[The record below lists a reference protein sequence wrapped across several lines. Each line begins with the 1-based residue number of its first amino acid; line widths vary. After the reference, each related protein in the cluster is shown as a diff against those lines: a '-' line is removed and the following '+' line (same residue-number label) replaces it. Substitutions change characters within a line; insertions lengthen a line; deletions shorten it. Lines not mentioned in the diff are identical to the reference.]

1 MAAHTERI
9 IMETFQQ
16 MLEEMPFY
24 KISVSALVK
33 RCGISPNTFYYHYE
47 DIYDLLETWVGKWL
61 SQFTPKDDWRDSA
74 KAFLKEC
81 QTHDKLV
88 DHLLNYLSREQIEQ
102 ALFPAEEDD
111 LDLFYSFA
119 KSAAGGRDIPE
130 EKLRSIADFCRYASI
145 GFFLRTVWN
154 HLRYDVDQVV
164 DDLDRY
170 IRCFVHAALNDGSI
184 VRNGGMQS
192 AENCAKSEN
201 SPN

>member
-1 MAAHTERI
+1 MAAYTERI

-74 KAFLKEC
+74 KAFLREC
-81 QTHDKLV
+81 QAHDKLV

-130 EKLRSIADFCRYASI
+130 EKLRVCPDWDGLLSAITGQDKPVYIMPTYTAMLS
-145 GFFLRTVWN
+145 LREKISRDYGYKKFW
-154 HLRYDVDQVV
+154 
-164 DDLDRY
+164 
-170 IRCFVHAALNDGSI
+170 
-184 VRNGGMQS
+184 
-192 AENCAKSEN
+192 E
-201 SPN
+201 